1 MRFLAFVFVV
11 LLGACAARPS
21 VEVSRVTGVS
31 VARSGYQTIDR
42 AYPSRLEAE
51 AAVLRRGGEFFYVL
65 NIAVTRSD
73 RNYPAIRSVWVPG
86 REINYVKLDERRVFT
101 DRQEVGYIALQKA
114 RFEHAARHGFDV
126 LVVSPRTSHKGH
138 IPPVVFRRALDLLS
152 PRGS

>member
-1 MRFLAFVFVV
+1 MRWIFPFLA
-11 LLGACAARPS
+11 LCMAGCSPSAS
-21 VEVSRVTGVS
+21 VEMNRFTGVAT
-31 VARSGYQTIDR
+31 ARSGYETIDWT
-42 AYPSRLEAE
+42 YPSRFEAE
-51 AAVLRRGGEFFYVL
+51 AAVLKARNDTLYVV

-126 LVVSPRTSHKGH
+126 LVVSPRTSHEGH

-152 PRGS
+152 TRGS